1 MTQGVKQALTH
12 CLVVAAGVADV
23 GEDLRQRLLVVDFN
37 EMPVLGQVFLVFI
50 KLIYRLRRVVLI
62 GLVVDKS
69 FQRQTVALR
78 RILVGP
84 ADGKR
89 GDWHH
94 QLGKLQDV
102 DDELRLIN
110 GGAKVAVAQPFLIE
124 AAA

>member
-23 GEDLRQRLLVVDFN
+23 GEHLCQSLLVVDFN

-50 KLIYRLRRVVLI
+50 ELIYRLRRVVLI

-78 RILVGP
+78 RTVSVATGITS
-84 ADGKR
+84 
-89 GDWHH
+89 
-94 QLGKLQDV
+94 LGSC
-102 DDELRLIN
+102 RMSMMSW
-110 GGAKVAVAQPFLIE
+110 G
-124 AAA
+124 